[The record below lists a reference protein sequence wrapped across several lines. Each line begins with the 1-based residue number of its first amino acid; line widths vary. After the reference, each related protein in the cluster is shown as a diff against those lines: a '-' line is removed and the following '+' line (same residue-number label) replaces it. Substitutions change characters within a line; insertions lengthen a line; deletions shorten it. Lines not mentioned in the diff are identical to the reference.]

1 MAAKPVHNALA
12 VDIKGVNSVPNT
24 VVKGIED
31 EGDTMFFGIY
41 NSLTLN
47 TRYKFKFKFN
57 SLFEW
62 IVPVGTRTPHGP
74 I

>member
-1 MAAKPVHNALA
+1 MNGLLLAKEPTSCIVYRAWWRRIEVAAKPVHNTLVA
-12 VDIKGVNSVPNT
+12 DIKGVNSVPNT

-31 EGDTMFFGIY
+31 EGDTMFLGIS

-47 TRYKFKFKFN
+47 IY
-57 SLFEW
+57 
-62 IVPVGTRTPHGP
+62 P